1 MPRYS
6 VVWYRKVGNTEKEL
20 PRPTRKVALQITR
33 NHTFGNPLLR
43 SLVSGN
49 KRCRAPFSAGRLF
62 ITSLHAVVTGQHI
75 SKSHRLFLA
84 LLLHVLQ
91 GYMAG
96 LKMVTRILLRNMLAR
111 GTFVLVRKGLPV
123 DLVAGVR
130 GSLYIPVTNDA
141 GQQRVKEKKKRSASS
156 RRENP
161 AEDGTRCCAP
171 AVPVASIFPI
181 LSS

>member
-1 MPRYS
+1 MIACLGKQEVQSSFLGRSAIY
-6 VVWYRKVGNTEKEL
+6 N
-20 PRPTRKVALQITR
+20 VAS
-33 NHTFGNPLLR
+33 P
-43 SLVSGN
+43 
-49 KRCRAPFSAGRLF
+49 C
-62 ITSLHAVVTGQHI
+62 GQHI

-96 LKMVTRILLRNMLAR
+96 LKMVTRILPRNMLAR
-111 GTFVLVRKGLPV
+111 GTFVPVRRGLPV

-130 GSLYIPVTNDA
+130 GSMYIPVTNDA
-141 GQQRVKEKKKRSASS
+141 GQQRAKEKKKDL
-156 RRENP
+156 P
-161 AEDGTRCCAP
+161 ALGERILPRMEHGVAYLL